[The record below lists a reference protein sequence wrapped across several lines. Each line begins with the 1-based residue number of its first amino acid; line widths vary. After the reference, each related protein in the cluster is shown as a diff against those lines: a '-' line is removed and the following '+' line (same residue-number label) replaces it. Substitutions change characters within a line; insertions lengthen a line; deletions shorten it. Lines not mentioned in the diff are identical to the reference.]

1 MRSSYKYQFIQSRLL
16 ASSSAVLNNSHRR
29 MVRYP
34 RPRRSSVRF
43 IKVIKPDLR
52 SPFTNH
58 FVTRRCCGTNRAQRK
73 AEDRGTSDEAAA
85 LLRGLHA
92 ERQESVYLQQHTNQ
106 KPAGCQHF
114 RQGCRTIFCSKLSVK
129 RLAKSHPQ
137 AQGGHQ
143 QADEPCRRFPR
154 GMVIRPWDGCDRTV

>member
-1 MRSSYKYQFIQSRLL
+1 MSPESWDSKCHCPFS
-16 ASSSAVLNNSHRR
+16 
-29 MVRYP
+29 P
-34 RPRRSSVRF
+34 
-43 IKVIKPDLR
+43 IKVIKPGPR

-85 LLRGLHA
+85 LLRGPHA

-114 RQGCRTIFCSKLSVK
+114 RQGCRTLFCSKLSVK

-154 GMVIRPWDGCDRTV
+154 GTVIRPWDGCDRTVQYRAIHYVLGITRLINRRY